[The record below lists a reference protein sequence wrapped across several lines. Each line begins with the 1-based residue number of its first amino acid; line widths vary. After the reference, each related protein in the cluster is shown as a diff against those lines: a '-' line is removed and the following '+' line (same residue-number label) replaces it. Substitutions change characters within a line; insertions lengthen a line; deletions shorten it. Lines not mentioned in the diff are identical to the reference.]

1 MYIACV
7 YSAVGCQ
14 NGRNQRAH
22 RTLHHPFKSSSV
34 NLRWLQSKS
43 SKVWQNGNFGNILCW
58 SGSKMCHNVPDA
70 ARFWSCQHF
79 LVGQIAPVRMML
91 QNGNS
96 QPKSR
101 TDLRQRLME
110 AGQTLCSSKCSINVN

>member
-70 ARFWSCQHF
+70 ARCCQILELSAF
-79 LVGQIAPVRMML
+79 F
-91 QNGNS
+91 
-96 QPKSR
+96 SR
-101 TDLRQRLME
+101 TNCASQDDAAKRQLAAKEPHGFE
-110 AGQTLCSSKCSINVN
+110 AEIDGSWSDIVFFKMFN

>member
-1 MYIACV
+1 MYILLYTVYKRFIACV

-58 SGSKMCHNVPDA
+58 SGSKMCHNVPD
-70 ARFWSCQHF
+70 SYQ
-79 LVGQIAPVRMML
+79 ML
-91 QNGNS
+91 PDSGVV
-96 QPKSR
+96 
-101 TDLRQRLME
+101 
-110 AGQTLCSSKCSINVN
+110 SIF